1 MTLLRDPKAVCELSQ
16 AQDFS
21 FERHILWKQFGVVSA
36 DVHGV
41 IQHAAPSEPIQQR
54 GGELQEIEAGPAVQ
68 QEWDSVD
75 RRAFLANPDVH
86 RNVGSSIVVG
96 KNLSGCRRP
105 PELGAQSDG
114 PLGKIAEWGAGKE

>member
-1 MTLLRDPKAVCELSQ
+1 VNVTLLRDPKAVCELSQ

-54 GGELQEIEAGPAVQ
+54 AYVSLARLVRSFAAERGEACAEGLLTFVGRI
-68 QEWDSVD
+68 
-75 RRAFLANPDVH
+75 RAT
-86 RNVGSSIVVG
+86 
-96 KNLSGCRRP
+96 
-105 PELGAQSDG
+105 
-114 PLGKIAEWGAGKE
+114 